1 MGLKKLLI
9 GTVLLMLTFFAG
21 STVLATDMNNSKL
34 FIKTHEVNPELIA
47 HAQQDWRFYFE
58 NLTAVED
65 QGPLNIEAFYLGQPF
80 TLTNETDS
88 QTAYFPIIERQSGT
102 INDILEVSLVD
113 NMPALT
119 ISSQFVEQLNSLIRG
134 IWNIE
139 TKMHG
144 NDSSKHTQMLIYSL
158 FSCFDFR
165 DCRLLAGT
173 LVRKCTVGSRTKI
186 YIIKLHVKFTN

>member
-1 MGLKKLLI
+1 MLEQSDKKLNRGGFLKRTW
-9 GTVLLMLTFFAG
+9 G
-21 STVLATDMNNSKL
+21 K
-34 FIKTHEVNPELIA
+34 
-47 HAQQDWRFYFE
+47 
-58 NLTAVED
+58 NLT
-65 QGPLNIEAFYLGQPF
+65 
-80 TLTNETDS
+80 
-88 QTAYFPIIERQSGT
+88 
-102 INDILEVSLVD
+102 IL
-113 NMPALT
+113 MW
-119 ISSQFVEQLNSLIRG
+119 G